1 MSFFASLASLLGGSS
16 FGPAEFDAVV
26 SENPGTILLDVRTR
40 NEFVQG
46 HIDGSTLV
54 PLDQLAASLTQIA
67 SAPAPVIVICHS
79 GARAATAATA
89 IRRAGKA
96 DVHVLGGGVSS
107 WAGHGRR
114 LSPGSKDVP
123 LRDALK
129 KAKKSTAANAA
140 NSPFGGRSH
149 AV

>member
-16 FGPAEFDAVV
+16 FGPAEFDTVV
-26 SENPGTILLDVRTR
+26 AENPGTILLDVRTR

-54 PLDQLAASLTQIA
+54 PLDQLSASLTQIA
-67 SAPAPVIVICHS
+67 AAPAPVIVICHS
-79 GARAATAATA
+79 GARASTAATA

-96 DVHVLGGGVSS
+96 DVHVLSGGVSY
-107 WAGHGRR
+107 WAGQRRR
-114 LSPGSKDVP
+114 LISGAKDVS

-129 KAKKSTAANAA
+129 KAKQSAPAEPT
-140 NSPFGGRSH
+140 S
-149 AV
+149 